1 MVGQKT
7 TVKWMVAV
15 FALLILLLLPEG
27 CTAPVKAFFRNT
39 TTPIQSFFSQTARSL
54 KAGLDTIRGF
64 GGLAEENKRLYQE
77 ILVLQAR
84 IRVRENLEDENLEL
98 RRQLEFRNR
107 RPEFLIPAEV
117 AARTIG
123 GWWQNIRLAKGRSD
137 GIQMNQ
143 AVISPDGLIG
153 KTVNVSAKSA
163 EVLLLSDPACKVSA
177 RIQRT
182 GAFGVVSG
190 RGVNRSGYPIVQMQ
204 FIHKDTPVRV
214 GDEVVASG
222 LGGVFPRDVLIGYV
236 ESVKIEENGLYQ
248 EAELLPQAVVNLTDV
263 VFVRGDAEVAP

>member
-7 TVKWMVAV
+7 TVKWVAAV
-15 FALLILLLLPEG
+15 LALLLLLLLPDG
-27 CTAPVKAFFRNT
+27 CTAPVRAFFRNV
-39 TTPIQSFFSQTARSL
+39 TTPAQSFFTTTMRSL
-54 KAGLDTIRGF
+54 KAGFDTVRGF

-77 ILVLQAR
+77 LLTLQAR
-84 IRVRENLEDENLEL
+84 IEVRENLENENLEL
-98 RRQLEFRNR
+98 RRQLDFRNR
-107 RPEFLIPAEV
+107 RPEYLIPAEV

-123 GWWQNIRLAKGRSD
+123 GWWQSIRLSKGLAD
-137 GIQMNQ
+137 GIQTNQ
-143 AVISPDGLIG
+143 AVLSPDGLIG
-153 KTVNVSAKSA
+153 KTVDVSSYSS
-163 EVLLLSDPACKVSA
+163 EVLLLSDPSCRVSA

-190 RGVNRSGYPIVQMQ
+190 RGVNESGYPVVKMQ

-236 ESVKIEENGLYQ
+236 ESVRLEEAGLYQ

-263 VFVRGDAEVAP
+263 VFVRGDAEERP